1 MRKKN
6 FTVGIVGLGTT
17 GKEHLKYYNKNKD
30 VNKIYVSE
38 KKKIKSEKRIILDKN
53 LSKFNK
59 INSKKIISISNYDKD
74 HAKFIKKFYKTSNV
88 FVEKPMCTKLIDAK
102 KIFKMI
108 KKYKFR
114 NLIYSNLVL
123 RSSPLLNSIL
133 YKIYKGDFGKI
144 YYFEGDYLYG
154 RLDKIRYG
162 WRGKDKN
169 YSVLLGGGIHLIDL
183 MISFFNQKPEF
194 VQSYSSNFFLKRK
207 NRIQDFSQSNFFFK
221 NGGLGK
227 ITANFGCVHNHQH
240 VLKIYGTKK
249 TFLYDDMGA
258 RIFSKRDPYKGTIIK
273 KKTKLYENK
282 SCLLPKFFSKINS
295 RESKKEHILKEFD
308 LIASCLYA
316 DQSSKKKGKKI
327 KIRYFR

>member
-1 MRKKN
+1 MKKKFYSRYCGSWN
-6 FTVGIVGLGTT
+6 N
-17 GKEHLKYYNKNKD
+17 KEHLKYYNKNKD

-114 NLIYSNLVL
+114 NLILLNLVL

-154 RLDKIRYG
+154 RLDKIR
-162 WRGKDKN
+162 GKDG
-169 YSVLLGGGIHLIDL
+169 V
-183 MISFFNQKPEF
+183 E
-194 VQSYSSNFFLKRK
+194 
-207 NRIQDFSQSNFFFK
+207 
-221 NGGLGK
+221 
-227 ITANFGCVHNHQH
+227 
-240 VLKIYGTKK
+240 
-249 TFLYDDMGA
+249 
-258 RIFSKRDPYKGTIIK
+258 
-273 KKTKLYENK
+273 
-282 SCLLPKFFSKINS
+282 
-295 RESKKEHILKEFD
+295 
-308 LIASCLYA
+308 
-316 DQSSKKKGKKI
+316 KI
-327 KIRYFR
+327 KIIAFYLEAAYI